1 MDYSRLTK
9 RNRVLIVLIAGNFD
23 LLSDKLKQDL
33 KKVFEAEPAAT
44 EPRIYQGKYI
54 HNITV
59 MAVS

>member
-1 MDYSRLTK
+1 MMDYSRLTK

-44 EPRIYQGKYI
+44 EPRIYQGE
-54 HNITV
+54 
-59 MAVS
+59 